1 MMEATNRQL
10 EKMNNFGKTYG
21 MSGKPLSQVFGIQGD
36 DVKSVLGAEGHRRL
50 VLNMLRQF
58 PGMYTP
64 GLRKVKAKYML
75 EALRNGASDNGNL
88 LVTCYEHVF
97 QFHYRGTVI
106 YKWDAVRN
114 EQSEVFAGKYEGTAS
129 THNQRKEIKKAI
141 GNFLEA
147 VESL

>member
-1 MMEATNRQL
+1 MEATNRQL

-21 MSGKPLSQVFGIQGD
+21 MSGKPLSQVFGLNREEIMLQVGH
-36 DVKSVLGAEGHRRL
+36 EQHRRL
-50 VLNMLRQF
+50 ILNYLKQF
-58 PGMYTP
+58 PGIYTP

-75 EALRNGASDNGNL
+75 EALRTGSSDNGNL
-88 LVTCYEHVF
+88 LVTCYGHVF

-114 EQSEVFAGKYEGTAS
+114 DQFEVSAGAYEGTAS

-141 GNFLEA
+141 ENFLEA
-147 VESL
+147 IESL